1 MKQSNFPRFV
11 GKLIIKFL
19 SISLLTIIL
28 SDLYGQT
35 PTDFSGKWVFDISK
49 SKAGANGSFGS
60 SDITHI
66 IMQNPSSITITEII
80 GKQDHSII
88 DIFPLNGEATIETQ
102 GSRKIKKSAI
112 WAIDKKILTL
122 TTITTIEGNDYR
134 LDDTYKL
141 GDNGQTLTVQSVS
154 KDINGENTVIWV
166 YNKKKD

>member
-1 MKQSNFPRFV
+1 MKQNNFPEFV

-19 SISLLTIIL
+19 SISLLTIIS

-49 SKAGANGSFGS
+49 SKPGADGSFGS

-66 IMQNPSSITITEII
+66 ITQNPSSITITEIL
-80 GKQDHSII
+80 GEQDYSII
-88 DIFPLNGEATIETQ
+88 DIFPLNGEATIEIQ
-102 GSRKIKKSAI
+102 GSRKINRSAA
-112 WAIDKKILTL
+112 WTTDKKILIL
-122 TTITTIEGNDYR
+122 TTIMTIEGNDYR

-141 GDNGQTLTVQSVS
+141 SDNGLTLTVQSVS

-166 YNKKKD
+166 YNKKED